1 MAEYI
6 FDSTSPEVERLAE
19 ICKNS
24 STIDPR
30 LYTEYKVYR
39 GLRAPD
45 GSGVSCRRGDASFG
59 FSSDGIDRKQCPQL
73 NTFGAGGCEGC
84 EGCEGWAC

>member
-45 GSGVSCRRGDASFG
+45 GSGVRTHKFT
-59 FSSDGIDRKQCPQL
+59 K
-73 NTFGAGGCEGC
+73 
-84 EGCEGWAC
+84 